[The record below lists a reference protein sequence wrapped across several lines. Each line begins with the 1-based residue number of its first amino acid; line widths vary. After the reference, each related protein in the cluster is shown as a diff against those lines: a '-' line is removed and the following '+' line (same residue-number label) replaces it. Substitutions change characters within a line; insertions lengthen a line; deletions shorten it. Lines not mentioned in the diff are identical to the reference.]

1 MKWLTPNMI
10 TASRLFLAPAV
21 LLMLCYW
28 QTAWGFFLTAAL
40 MGLIEYT
47 DHLDGKYARR
57 TNQVSETGKLF
68 DPLCD
73 NIYHQ
78 IVFLG
83 FLSFGWVPLW
93 AVVIIVIREII
104 VAYARIF
111 AGLRRV
117 VLAARLTGKIKAATQ
132 GTAQITLVVAYSLAA
147 LGLPLPVK
155 EIGSALLAIA
165 ALVTLVSLADYLWH
179 VYSKLGK
186 LTASAQ

>member
-10 TASRLFLAPAV
+10 TASRLFLAPVV

-28 QTAWGFFLTAAL
+28 QTAVGFFLTAAL
-40 MGLIEYT
+40 MGLIELT
-47 DHLDGKYARR
+47 DHLDGRLARG
-57 TNQVSETGKLF
+57 TNQVSEMGKLF

-73 NIYHQ
+73 CLYHQ

-117 VLAARLTGKIKAATQ
+117 VLAARITGKIKAATQ

-179 VYSKLGK
+179 VYFEISKLP
-186 LTASAQ
+186 ASAK